1 MRSRRPARASPPEE
15 RALLSSAHGFSRLEA
30 DRVVQFSVLASA
42 APTALS
48 AFGAKRERGSPDS
61 LSKLLYDSQHTCTH
75 DLWRGHRLS
84 THLPETST
92 AGQNCGLL
100 QTFPAI

>member
-1 MRSRRPARASPPEE
+1 MVR
-15 RALLSSAHGFSRLEA
+15 
-30 DRVVQFSVLASA
+30 FSVLASA
-42 APTALS
+42 APTAVS
-48 AFGAKRERGSPDS
+48 ACGAKRESGSPDS

-92 AGQNCGLL
+92 AGPNCGLL
-100 QTFPAI
+100 QIFPVI